1 MVKARHLSRPQLS
14 LEMMEE
20 ALSVDER
27 GDDTP
32 AIDAEMPS
40 CSLDSGKVK

>member
-1 MVKARHLSRPQLS
+1 
-14 LEMMEE
+14 MMEE

-32 AIDAEMPS
+32 AIDAEMIS
-40 CSLDSGKVK
+40 YSLDSVTQKVK

>member
-1 MVKARHLSRPQLS
+1 MRQLSRPQLS

-32 AIDAEMPS
+32 AIDASKDLQRNSM
-40 CSLDSGKVK
+40 DSGR